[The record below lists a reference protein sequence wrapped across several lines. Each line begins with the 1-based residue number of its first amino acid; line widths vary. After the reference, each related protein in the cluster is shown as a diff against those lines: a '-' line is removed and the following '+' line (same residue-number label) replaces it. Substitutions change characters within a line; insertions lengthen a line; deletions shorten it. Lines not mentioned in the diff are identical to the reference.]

1 MFLSSFGERF
11 PSESSDD
18 GIFCQFMPESFWEQ
32 CDQLFFANVRSFSGS
47 HDHGHAMWCMS
58 QNSRTGKIMN
68 LYKRLPDSV
77 VNRGLTFERQPSFW
91 DTLAVCNGIAGPC
104 KSIIFGQ
111 CNGLAGYSLYLKYNP
126 VSVYQ
131 TCPLSLSNW
140 SQNYVSIN

>member
-1 MFLSSFGERF
+1 VFLSSFGERF

-18 GIFCQFMPESFWEQ
+18 GIFCQFMRVFENNATSSSLQTFDLFLVLMTTATP
-32 CDQLFFANVRSFSGS
+32 CDVTYSRS
-47 HDHGHAMWCMS
+47 
-58 QNSRTGKIMN
+58 GKIMD

-91 DTLAVCNGIAGPC
+91 DTLAVCNGLAGPC
-104 KSIIFGQ
+104 KSIIIGQ
-111 CNGLAGYSLYLKYNP
+111 CNGLAGYSLYLKYNS

-140 SQNYVSIN
+140 SQNYASIN